1 MEFSGLDLRGNV
13 HPPRCPLATGPH
25 RHRAP
30 VNPHVAG
37 EIDLLVAALA
47 PKAEHPAP
55 FALCHSLWCTV
66 HYVVHLI

>member
-1 MEFSGLDLRGNV
+1 
-13 HPPRCPLATGPH
+13 
-25 RHRAP
+25 